1 MVGGMEWKRERDR
14 TKMMGGGSRGKKEK
28 GKGRGGREGK
38 EAVEEMREG

>member
-1 MVGGMEWKRERDR
+1 MEKREGQNKDD
-14 TKMMGGGSRGKKEK
+14 GGGSRGKKEK